1 MTLNWQNEI
10 LKYTIIIVVTTIL
23 AAVTSKLLRAVLDK
37 FIHTSSKV
45 MNVDETNYNFFKN
58 AITFFVYS
66 IAVLI
71 IFNSIPALKDFGVTM
86 LASAGILAAILGFAS
101 QEAFS
106 NIISGVFIVL
116 FKPFRVGDN
125 IKINE
130 NGGII
135 EDITLRHT
143 IIRNF
148 ENRRLIIPNS
158 VINSAIILNSTISD
172 PKICNFLEMGI
183 SYDSNI
189 DKAMEIIVEEAL
201 KHPNFYDN
209 RTKEEIAANSSPVLV
224 RVLGYGDSAIN
235 LRAYI
240 WSKDSGEGFQLKC
253 DLYKSIKTRFDDEE
267 IEIPFPYRTIVYK
280 KEVKKT
286 EN

>member
-1 MTLNWQNEI
+1 LNWQNEI

>member
-1 MTLNWQNEI
+1 MNWQNEI

>member
-1 MTLNWQNEI
+1 LNWQNEI
-10 LKYTIIIVVTTIL
+10 LKYAIIIVVTTIL